1 MDILDDIA
9 ESLEQMHIYGQ
20 DSKGKGEGSNED
32 PPVEAKSN
40 DELPREWKAS
50 RDHPLDNII
59 GDISKGVT
67 TRHSLKDLCNNIA
80 FVSMVEPKN

>member
-1 MDILDDIA
+1 
-9 ESLEQMHIYGQ
+9 MHIDGQ

-32 PPVEAKSN
+32 PPAEVKANN
-40 DELPREWKAS
+40 DFLREWKTS

-67 TRHSLKDLCNNIA
+67 TRHSLKDLCNNMILYL
-80 FVSMVEPKN
+80 

>member
-1 MDILDDIA
+1 EAIKIL
-9 ESLEQMHIYGQ
+9 LE
-20 DSKGKGEGSNED
+20 
-32 PPVEAKSN
+32 EAKSN

-67 TRHSLKDLCNNIA
+67 TRHSLKDLCDNMA
-80 FVSMVEPKN
+80 FVSIIEPKNGVLS